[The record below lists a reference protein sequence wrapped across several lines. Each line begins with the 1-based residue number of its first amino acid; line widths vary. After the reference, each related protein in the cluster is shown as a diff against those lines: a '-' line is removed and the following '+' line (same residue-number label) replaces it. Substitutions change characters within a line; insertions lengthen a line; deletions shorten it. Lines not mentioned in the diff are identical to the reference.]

1 MNGRFGPY
9 VTDGKLNASLRR
21 GPSPDAITQDEAR
34 EQPIILLGAF
44 SNPWALQW
52 SLGLRYYFHR
62 EMGEDGVRVSIR
74 DRKDP
79 RKQWS
84 IPYLIRERTTVD
96 FALVS
101 RVVDPVSHS
110 PVIAIAGLT
119 HYGTQAA
126 AAYVTNEAILDQALR
141 DIPEVWKKSN
151 LQIVLETQVINR
163 TPTRSSVV
171 ASAAW

>member
-1 MNGRFGPY
+1 
-9 VTDGKLNASLRR
+9 
-21 GPSPDAITQDEAR
+21 
-34 EQPIILLGAF
+34 
-44 SNPWALQW
+44 
-52 SLGLRYYFHR
+52 
-62 EMGEDGVRVSIR
+62 
-74 DRKDP
+74 
-79 RKQWS
+79 
-84 IPYLIRERTTVD
+84 VD